1 MHYVNCYYLTYLLNE
16 FLAIL
21 QNCPRGNEN
30 ILLKENYF
38 WKQQWL
44 HFWKQGNKYLF
55 IFNTH
60 ILTRI
65 VVLLY
70 FCTSEMSEN
79 IRSSTFLVK
88 NKKDSFFSIEFG
100 KNPLSTYFIWFDKS
114 SIHLLFVLV
123 IFSQSYILLWLYYY
137 YCRKRFTN
145 VLLFVMWLYE
155 VVNFYIYYYYFLFT
169 TKTCIKS
176 INIPWNGK
184 NVKLNAESLYLILN
198 IPSLATTTSVSSD

>member
-1 MHYVNCYYLTYLLNE
+1 
-16 FLAIL
+16 
-21 QNCPRGNEN
+21 
-30 ILLKENYF
+30 
-38 WKQQWL
+38 
-44 HFWKQGNKYLF
+44 
-55 IFNTH
+55 
-60 ILTRI
+60 
-65 VVLLY
+65 
-70 FCTSEMSEN
+70 MSEN

-114 SIHLLFVLV
+114 SIHLLLFWWYSVNH
-123 IFSQSYILLWLYYY
+123 IYYY
-137 YCRKRFTN
+137 DYIIIIVEKGLLMYYC
-145 VLLFVMWLYE
+145 LWCDWYE

-198 IPSLATTTSVSSD
+198 KYTIPGNNNKCVVWLVKSLIYTFICPYKHLRPCMSVQLLRYYFSTL